1 MHTIIRKKPCFLRYI
16 NPIYIAKAKQESTDQ
31 TDFQKAIERIVE
43 EFFTPIL
50 ARREVFLLTSLR
62 SQFQEL
68 AIVYEIDHPE
78 KYTYQKLNH
87 HLIKVRPQ
95 VSFVCQP
102 GM

>member
-1 MHTIIRKKPCFLRYI
+1 MHAIIRKKTCYLRYT

-62 SQFQEL
+62 SRFHEL
-68 AIVYEIDHPE
+68 VMEYEIVHPE
-78 KYTYQKLNH
+78 KYTIQKPNH
-87 HLIKVRPQ
+87 HLIKVCPQ
-95 VSFVCQP
+95 VAFVSQP